1 MQPELPTGSINPDFI
16 GGRADVMCSI
26 SEEGTAL
33 VGRPLSTGIP
43 KWEGAACV
51 QLGWTVQCTSADE
64 TAPEDFKR
72 SAQTVLD
79 TRSKTSGEIMLPPS
93 PIDDTHRSGEGETQ
107 RHPVHTARTRPN
119 VKKASLEG
127 EIFGRVGEVR
137 LTTTE
142 PSG

>member
-1 MQPELPTGSINPDFI
+1 MQPDLPVGSIKPDFI

-26 SEEGTAL
+26 SEEGIAL

-43 KWEGAACV
+43 KWEGAAYF
-51 QLGWTVQCTSADE
+51 QLGWAVQCTSADE

-79 TRSKTSGEIMLPPS
+79 TWSKTSGEIML
-93 PIDDTHRSGEGETQ
+93 PIDDTHRSGEGEI
-107 RHPVHTARTRPN
+107 RHHPVHTARTRPN

-127 EIFGRVGEVR
+127 EIFGWVGDLR

-142 PSG
+142 PSR